1 MIYKAKFVSDEIISK
16 VPNWLIHFLWL
27 LLEADVQADP
37 LFNGCFSL
45 QCVSEG
51 QCISCQ
57 VNGKLRRIIMPCPYA
72 VDAEVVVMYEDNRLM
87 MRLKMSV
94 DTSCHQFEL

>member
-1 MIYKAKFVSDEIISK
+1 MINKEKYVLNGIISIP
-16 VPNWLIHFLWL
+16 PNWLIHFLWYL
-27 LLEADVQADP
+27 LKENVQADP
-37 LFNGCFSL
+37 SFDGCFSL
-45 QCVSEG
+45 QRASKG

-87 MRLKMSV
+87 MRLKNE
-94 DTSCHQFEL
+94 C